1 MDLSSGE
8 EFCGCK
14 IFEIFVVGD
23 NVDWRSWT
31 FGVVS
36 QNFEGFEDCE

>member
-8 EFCGCK
+8 GFGGHE
-14 IFEIFVVGD
+14 IFKIFVVGD

-31 FGVVS
+31 FKVVS
-36 QNFEGFEDCE
+36 PNFEGFEDHE